1 MITILRL
8 ALPFEIDAEVDIE
21 PSTNHPRPDLR
32 AKLVGS
38 LKPCLDGAAAVLS
51 KALDGK
57 FGEIVPT
64 ILLRRELVGG
74 GRDLV
79 RCSISARTDAV

>member
-1 MITILRL
+1 M
-8 ALPFEIDAEVDIE
+8 
-21 PSTNHPRPDLR
+21 
-32 AKLVGS
+32 
-38 LKPCLDGAAAVLS
+38 DGAAAVLS